1 MNIRLIYESLSDLAR
16 RVEAIGGSND
26 AGAEIKRLSREQYK
40 ANTLAE
46 QQAEQT
52 RRALEQSQ
60 QALDELKRQQEERE
74 QRARLEVVTALLPLM
89 DSIEA
94 GIASGASQAKSLM
107 GLHPEAAQALAAW
120 LNGQRL
126 LRERLLAL
134 LNAEGVSPLTAK
146 GQMFDPHLHVAVK
159 VVNHPD
165 LPSGQIV
172 AEERRGY
179 KQENTILRY
188 AEVIVNKA
196 TKE

>member
-16 RVEAIGGSND
+16 RIEAMNGND

-52 RRALEQSQ
+52 KRAIEQSQ

-74 QRARLEVVTALLPLM
+74 RHARLEVITALLPVM

-94 GIASGASQAKSLM
+94 GIASGASQAKALM

-134 LNAEGVSPLTAK
+134 LDAEGVTPLASK
-146 GQMFDPHLHVAVK
+146 GQMFDPHLHVAIK
-159 VVNHPD
+159 VVNNPAI
-165 LPSGQIV
+165 PSGQIV

-179 KQENTILRY
+179 GRGDTVLRY
-188 AEVIVNKA
+188 AEVVVNKHP
-196 TKE
+196 KE

>member
-16 RVEAIGGSND
+16 RIEALGSID
-26 AGAEIKRLSREQYK
+26 AAELKRLAREQYK
-40 ANTLAE
+40 TNTLAE
-46 QQAEQT
+46 KQAEQT
-52 RRALEQSQ
+52 KRALDQSQ
-60 QALDELKRQQEERE
+60 QALDELKQQQEEYQR
-74 QRARLEVVTALLPLM
+74 RARLEVVTALLPIM

-94 GIASGASQAKSLM
+94 GIASGVSQAKALM

-134 LNAEGVSPLTAK
+134 LDAEGVNPLASK
-146 GQMFDPHLHVAVK
+146 GQMFDPHLHVAIK
-159 VVNHPD
+159 VVNNPEI
-165 LPSGQIV
+165 PSGQIV

-179 KQENTILRY
+179 GRGDTVLRY
-188 AEVIVNKA
+188 AEVIVNKH